1 VIKPA
6 RGLGLRFWPKK
17 LEAHLE
23 NLRASYLKLK
33 ANKGAPGIDGI
44 GVEELAAHVRRHWS
58 ALASSVAR
66 AQGAFR
72 VGRN

>member
-1 VIKPA
+1 MIKPA
-6 RGLGLRFWPKK
+6 RGLGLRFCPKK
-17 LEAHLE
+17 LDAHLE

-33 ANKGAPGIDGI
+33 ANKGAPGI

-58 ALASSVAR
+58 RLASSVAR

-72 VGRN
+72 AGRN

>member
-1 VIKPA
+1 M
-6 RGLGLRFWPKK
+6 
-17 LEAHLE
+17 
-23 NLRASYLKLK
+23 KLK
-33 ANKGAPGIDGI
+33 ANKGAPRIDGI